1 MNLISEKRTP
11 AVLKGLML
19 GSPREEVLIP
29 GKKFV
34 PGRNLGEKTMDE
46 KSFSF

>member
-1 MNLISEKRTP
+1 MNLFSEKLTP
-11 AVLKGLML
+11 VVRKGLML
-19 GSPREEVLIP
+19 GSPREEALIP

-46 KSFSF
+46 KPFSF